1 MKQFVNRKR
10 SSARLTE
17 IIYKIADTEVRIVE
31 LRASLDVLNG
41 DLRSAAVGKLS
52 IATGTRELLTRYR
65 NALRAGL
72 AADSSHRPTIG
83 TTGGRMD
90 HR

>member
-10 SSARLTE
+10 SSVRLTE
-17 IIYKIADTEVRIVE
+17 IINKIADTEVRIVE

-52 IATGTRELLTRYR
+52 IATGTRELLARYR

-72 AADSSHRPTIG
+72 AADSRA
-83 TTGGRMD
+83 
-90 HR
+90 